1 MEAKMSASATMVR
14 VENAVDVD
22 AASIKPTRQL
32 RDSNHAIDDF
42 AELSGIYEEQGYLLF
57 RNVLDR
63 ASIDRALRRMMDVV
77 AKHGVVAPGATE
89 PLWAGGAVPR
99 NEYYEESAEFAGIC
113 NELVAVP
120 ANLAV
125 FEKILG
131 EPVCQV
137 PMVSYRSYP
146 PHTPLSMVHQDG
158 FFTQGVEGY
167 RPIWIPLMTITE
179 EIGGLTLAEG
189 MHKSGYLHNLAKPPN
204 FPIPAD
210 RIPADRWAT
219 TVFHPGDVLVINPC
233 TPHIGLANR
242 SDRVRFSID
251 TRVQSA
257 SNPSMLLGNVA
268 ATTADSIT
276 LRTADG
282 DRVLNVNA
290 DTYIR
295 TGEVRGSR
303 IPLERFQEAAPV
315 GMRVVVARS
324 GDQALMI
331 RRSSEG

>member
-1 MEAKMSASATMVR
+1 MTMIR
-14 VENAVDVD
+14 IEDAVDMD
-22 AASIKPTRQL
+22 AGSIKPTRQL

-42 AELSGIYEEQGYLLF
+42 AELSRIYEAQGYLLF
-57 RNVLDR
+57 RDVLDR
-63 ASIDRALRRMMDVV
+63 PSIDRALRRMMDVV

-89 PLWAGGAVPR
+89 PLWAGGSVPKG
-99 NEYYEESAEFAGIC
+99 EYYEESPEFSGIC

-137 PMVSYRSYP
+137 PMVAYRSYP
-146 PHTPLSMVHQDG
+146 PFTPLSMVHQDG

-167 RPIWIPLMTITE
+167 RPIWMPLMTINE
-179 EIGGLTLAEG
+179 DIGGLVLAEG
-189 MHKSGYLHNLAKPPN
+189 MHNKGYLHNLAKAPN
-204 FPIPAD
+204 FPIPAEC
-210 RIPADRWAT
+210 IPADRWAT
-219 TVFHPGDVLVINPC
+219 TVFHPGDVLVIHPC
-233 TPHIGLANR
+233 TPHVGMANR

-257 SNPSMLLGNVA
+257 SNPSMLLGNIA
-268 ATTADSIT
+268 ATKADSIT
-276 LRTADG
+276 LRTAEG

-290 DTYIR
+290 VTYIR

-303 IPLERFQEAAPV
+303 IPLEKFQESAPV

-331 RRSSEG
+331 RRAAEG